1 MRSQRTGRCARFA
14 VQFPAKSGDGRRDS
28 TQARG
33 PGRRQRGQL
42 AMADEP
48 GARTR
53 DQGARC
59 ADQLQAI
66 NAISANQ
73 SPAGAGSRGL
83 LH

>member
-1 MRSQRTGRCARFA
+1 MQ
-14 VQFPAKSGDGRRDS
+14 DS
-28 TQARG
+28 RMIIIRISIMAAGTLPTARG
-33 PGRRQRGQL
+33 PGSRQRGQL

-48 GARTR
+48 GARTW
-53 DQGARC
+53 DQGARL